1 MLPTIKTVSPQTS
14 EVYKLLSDSR
24 ALSAQEIADELG
36 ILPNA
41 VYRVAKKL
49 MDMGL
54 VEELGGYPVRFQA
67 VPAQTALS
75 LYLVAATQNFRR
87 EFGLASLAR
96 PGATGRGRTEA
107 GDSPTISLVKDR
119 PSFLRRELVDTR
131 VARQSIDL
139 IVSGHEVPD
148 ENILSFRK
156 AVLRG
161 VRIRK
166 IIHQPEQA
174 RSELTK
180 MWQDIGVHVRF
191 LPNLDMRL
199 IIFDKRITYITSY
212 DPKKPGSAF
221 GVRFEY
227 VPLAVQMTEVFE
239 QNWQKAEEL

>member
-1 MLPTIKTVSPQTS
+1 MLPTIKTVSPQTT
-14 EVYKLLSDSR
+14 EVYKLLDDGR
-24 ALSAQEIADELG
+24 TLNAQEIADKLG

-49 MDMGL
+49 MDMGM

-67 VPAQTALS
+67 VPAQTAMS

-87 EFGLASLAR
+87 EFGMTK
-96 PGATGRGRTEA
+96 PGATAA
-107 GDSPTISLVKDR
+107 GDTPTISLVKDR

-131 VARQSIDL
+131 AARHSIDL

-156 AVLRG
+156 AVMHG
-161 VRIRK
+161 VQIRK

-180 MWQDIGVHVRF
+180 IRQDIGVHVRF

-199 IIFDKRITYITSY
+199 IVFDKRITYITSY
-212 DPKKPGSAF
+212 DPNKPSSAF

-227 VPLAVQMTEVFE
+227 VPLALQMTEVFE
-239 QNWQKAEEL
+239 QNWQNAEEL